1 MATLILGLIVF
12 LGIHSVSIAN
22 DPWRNRTAAA
32 WGEWR
37 WKGVYSLVTIIGLV
51 LIVWGYSLARQD
63 PIVIYTPPT
72 WLRHLSMLL
81 LLPVFPL
88 FLAAYFPGRI
98 RAATKHPM
106 LLAVKLWALAHLLA
120 NGTLADV
127 VLFGSFLVWAGLDR
141 ASMKRRPARSNP
153 TVPPMRWN
161 DVIVVVGGLA
171 LYGAF
176 VAGLHQS
183 LIGKAVLS

>member
-1 MATLILGLIVF
+1 MFTLILGLIVF
-12 LGIHSVSIAN
+12 LGSHSVSIVN

-37 WKGVYSLVTIIGLV
+37 WKGIYAVVSIVGLV
-51 LIVWGYSLARQD
+51 LIVWGYALARQD
-63 PIVIYTPPT
+63 PIVIYAPPT
-72 WLRHLSMLL
+72 WLRHVSMLL
-81 LLPVFPL
+81 LVPVFPL
-88 FLAAYFPGRI
+88 LLATYFPGRI

-106 LLAVKLWALAHLLA
+106 LLAVKLWALSHLLA

-127 VLFGSFLVWAGLDR
+127 LLFGSFLIWAGIDR
-141 ASMKRRPARSNP
+141 ASMKRRPARAIHTAP
-153 TVPPMRWN
+153 ATRWN
-161 DVIVVVGGLA
+161 DVIAVVGGLA

-183 LIGKAVLS
+183 LIGKSVM